1 MGVQSFCGS
10 GKNIRIVVGRT
21 YKRKV
26 WTKNNLLTPFKFKKE
41 FFGEEENE
49 KLKEK
54 LNITI

>member
-1 MGVQSFCGS
+1 MTPAFAVRE
-10 GKNIRIVVGRT
+10 KNIKIVVERT

>member
-1 MGVQSFCGS
+1 MTPAFAVRE
-10 GKNIRIVVGRT
+10 KNIRIVVERT

>member
-1 MGVQSFCGS
+1 MTHAFAVRE
-10 GKNIRIVVGRT
+10 KNIRIVVERT